1 MLPAGAAGFRFSRAG
16 IAKILMDM
24 RSCRHAHRASAVLL
38 CTSHVKQ
45 ISFDRV
51 SLGAL
56 WRRRSARQWRLHRQ
70 SRMQQSWQSFVPASS
85 SRCCL
90 PLLQVSALSD
100 SAETSLHKLAGL
112 SYH

>member
-1 MLPAGAAGFRFSRAG
+1 MRIEQAQCCSKRNAAVHLTRQTDS
-16 IAKILMDM
+16 I
-24 RSCRHAHRASAVLL
+24 
-38 CTSHVKQ
+38 
-45 ISFDRV
+45 DRV